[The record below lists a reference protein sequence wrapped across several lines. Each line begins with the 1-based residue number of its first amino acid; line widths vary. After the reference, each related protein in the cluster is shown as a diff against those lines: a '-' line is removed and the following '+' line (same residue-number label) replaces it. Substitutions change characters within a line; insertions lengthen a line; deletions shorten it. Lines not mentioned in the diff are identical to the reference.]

1 MYKTATHPVCEQHA
15 AFLTAPNTEKITSL
29 NPYGMATII
38 GSVKVAIASDFLSS
52 FSKIPRKQQA
62 KVLDFVN
69 KFRANPMLP
78 GINYEKISHARDPN
92 MRSVRIDKSY
102 RGIVL
107 KPESGNVYV
116 LLWVDH
122 HDQAYKWAENKTFKI
137 HPETGSLQV
146 IEVEATEPI
155 IEKQVDD
162 TIIDEKALFDDVQ
175 NKYLLRLG
183 VPEQQ
188 LPLVRQLKSEDD
200 LDRIAEKLPQEAYE
214 ALFFLAAGYSL
225 EEVFREI
232 EVPEEK
238 QDINIHDYEAA
249 LQNPDSRRRFYVVED
264 DLELAAIL
272 NAPLEK
278 WRVFLHPSQQKLV
291 ERTWNGPFRVLGGA
305 GTGKTVAAIHRTKW
319 LAQNIF
325 TRENE
330 RVLFTTFTRNLAA
343 DTQENLSKICTKDI
357 LRRIEVVNLDRW
369 VSAFLKRHGYDFV
382 IDYGKRTAQLWKQA
396 VDMAPAELNLD
407 PVFYREEWDRV
418 IQPQAITSADEYF
431 KASRVGRGVRLN
443 RKKRKQIWAIFE
455 EYRALLNENG
465 LREGADAMRDAR
477 LLLEGKNE
485 ILPYRSIIV
494 DEAQDMGPQAFK
506 LIRKMVPE
514 GKNDLFIVGDAH
526 QRIYRHKVVLG
537 QCGINIRGR
546 SRKLRINYRTTDETK
561 SWAVSLLKGINID
574 DLDGGT
580 DDQKGY
586 KSLLHGTYPEVREFA
601 SFKEEVDFIA
611 DYLKSVQDETDSL
624 KEVCL
629 VSRTNNLLKQY
640 QNALAERGFDVYLIR
655 RSEAEDRN
663 ASGIRLAT
671 MHRVKGLEFDRV
683 IIAAVNDGIIPF
695 ESLESLSSDATVR
708 KELEINE
715 RALLYVSATRA
726 KKEVLVTS
734 FGKSSRFLDDF

>member
-1 MYKTATHPVCEQHA
+1 
-15 AFLTAPNTEKITSL
+15 
-29 NPYGMATII
+29 MATII

-122 HDQAYKWAENKTFKI
+122 HDKAYKWAENKTFKI

-175 NKYLLRLG
+175 DKYILRLG

-225 EEVFREI
+225 EEVFHEI

-238 QDINIHDYEAA
+238 QDIDIHDYEAA

-319 LAQNIF
+319 LSQNIF
-325 TRENE
+325 TREND

-343 DTQENLSKICTKDI
+343 DIQENLSKICTKDI

-369 VSAFLKRHGYDFV
+369 VSAFLKRHGYDFA
-382 IDYGKRTAQLWKQA
+382 IDYGKRTTQLWKQA
-396 VDMAPAELNLD
+396 VDMAPSELNLD
-407 PVFYREEWDRV
+407 PMFYREEWERV

-431 KASRVGRGVRLN
+431 RASRVGRGVRLN

-485 ILPYRSIIV
+485 ILPYRSIVV

-514 GKNDLFIVGDAH
+514 GQNDLFIVGDAH

-561 SWAVSLLKGINID
+561 SWAVSLLKGIHID
-574 DLDGGT
+574 DLDGAT

-586 KSLLHGTYPEVREFA
+586 KSLLHGTYPEVRGFA

-611 DYLKSVQDETDSL
+611 DYLKAVQDETDSL

-695 ESLESLSSDATVR
+695 ESLESHSSDATVR
-708 KELEINE
+708 KESEINE

-734 FGKSSRFLDDF
+734 FGKLSRFVYNV